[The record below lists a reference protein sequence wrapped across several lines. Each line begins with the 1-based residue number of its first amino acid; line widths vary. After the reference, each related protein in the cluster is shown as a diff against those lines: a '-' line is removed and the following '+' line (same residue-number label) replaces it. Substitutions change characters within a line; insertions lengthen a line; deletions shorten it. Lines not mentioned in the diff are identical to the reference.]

1 MKNKERKLT
10 EKEQQRKEKFDILCE
25 KMASEGY
32 VKTDLTVGV
41 VAANFIAIVIMA
53 PFMALALLALSG
65 CGGVLFYC
73 FRGNG
78 FFYNCGKP
86 CALSRCHSTYC
97 ASRAYSRLYMGLLC
111 KKPFQVN

>member
-53 PFMALALLALSG
+53 PFMALALLA
-65 CGGVLFYC
+65 FC
-73 FRGNG
+73 FTVSEATIS
-78 FFYNCGKP
+78 FTI
-86 CALSRCHSTYC
+86 A
-97 ASRAYSRLYMGLLC
+97 
-111 KKPFQVN
+111 